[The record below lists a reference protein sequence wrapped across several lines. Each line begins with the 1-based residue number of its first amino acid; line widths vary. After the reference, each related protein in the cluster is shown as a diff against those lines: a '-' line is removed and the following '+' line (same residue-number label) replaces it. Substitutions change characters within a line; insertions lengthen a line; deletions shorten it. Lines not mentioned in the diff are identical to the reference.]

1 MSSSTCLKELSLDL
15 HHTTKA
21 VVRWRED
28 DTMQFLT
35 KPDPRS
41 SAVTFNTRFNGEA
54 AFFELGV
61 PVKLK
66 GLDIVTNAMV
76 RVCASSIVSLEVVK
90 NPTVPTAI
98 GEAFKSTALSLD
110 FTLKCPPT
118 IIVHTAAVEPLSPS
132 KKSSG
137 VVLDAIRDLSKAT
150 ALSIYIEARD
160 APPKL
165 QHISDAAS
173 QGLFKSCS
181 TRYHI
186 ASLYGGIGGK
196 LIEPSGDTAA
206 PPSYDET
213 TSRPPPPP
221 PPIEFPRK
229 KRPRQDTETER
240 DDITL
245 LWAELRAIK
254 EVQSRVEA
262 LETENEKLKQQNKEL
277 VEGMDKLQ
285 ERYDALEHRFAALD
299 SKNEEFADTYD
310 CSFSELREDMDRLE
324 GVVDFVQEGQVREES
339 LEVIKNVVVKE
350 IMTRLANGGA
360 CLGPPIEGH
369 HRPCQRR
376 NSPCTRVASAV
387 ADGPQDERLI
397 ASPPAPFTST
407 SLIALIAIGIVP
419 NPSSSCPS
427 RPSDQSALSAST
439 NSQRSSSLRLTPNL
453 DFRKGLTLG
462 DDVKLGD

>member
-1 MSSSTCLKELSLDL
+1 MPSSTCPKEMSLDL

-21 VVRWRED
+21 VAGWRED
-28 DTMQFLT
+28 DTTQFLT

-41 SAVTFNTRFNGEA
+41 SAITFTARFNWEA

-66 GLDIVTNAMV
+66 GLDIVTNV
-76 RVCASSIVSLEVVK
+76 ILRVCASSVVSLELVK
-90 NPTVPTAI
+90 NPTIPKSI
-98 GEAFKSTALSLD
+98 GEEFKSTALSLD
-110 FTLKCPPT
+110 FTLNCPPT
-118 IIVHTAAVEPLSPS
+118 IIVHTGAVEPLSAA

-150 ALSIYIEARD
+150 ALYIYIEARD
-160 APPKL
+160 APSRL
-165 QHISDAAS
+165 QDISDAAS

-186 ASLYGGIGGK
+186 ASMYGGIGGK
-196 LIEPSGDTAA
+196 LIDPPAETAS

-213 TSRPPPPP
+213 AASPPPPP
-221 PPIEFPRK
+221 PPIELPSK
-229 KRPRQDTETER
+229 KRPRQDTDPER

-310 CSFSELREDMDRLE
+310 CELAEIRDEMGSLE
-324 GVVDFVQEGQVREES
+324 AVVDFVQEGQVREES

-350 IMTRLANGGA
+350 IMTRLANG
-360 CLGPPIEGH
+360 
-369 HRPCQRR
+369 
-376 NSPCTRVASAV
+376 
-387 ADGPQDERLI
+387 
-397 ASPPAPFTST
+397 
-407 SLIALIAIGIVP
+407 
-419 NPSSSCPS
+419 
-427 RPSDQSALSAST
+427 
-439 NSQRSSSLRLTPNL
+439 
-453 DFRKGLTLG
+453 
-462 DDVKLGD
+462 

>member
-21 VVRWRED
+21 VVRWRVD

-66 GLDIVTNAMV
+66 GLDIVTNAMI

-90 NPTVPTAI
+90 SPTVPTAI

-173 QGLFKSCS
+173 QGLFNSCS

-196 LIEPSGDTAA
+196 LIEPSDDTAA

-221 PPIEFPRK
+221 PPIEFPSK

-254 EVQSRVEA
+254 DVQSRVDIKKVQSRVEA

-285 ERYDALEHRFAALD
+285 ERYDALEHCFAALD

-350 IMTRLANGGA
+350 IMTRLANG
-360 CLGPPIEGH
+360 
-369 HRPCQRR
+369 
-376 NSPCTRVASAV
+376 
-387 ADGPQDERLI
+387 
-397 ASPPAPFTST
+397 
-407 SLIALIAIGIVP
+407 
-419 NPSSSCPS
+419 
-427 RPSDQSALSAST
+427 
-439 NSQRSSSLRLTPNL
+439 
-453 DFRKGLTLG
+453 
-462 DDVKLGD
+462 

>member
-1 MSSSTCLKELSLDL
+1 MSSSTCLPIEMSLDL

-28 DTMQFLT
+28 GAMQFLT

-41 SAVTFNTRFNGEA
+41 SAITFKTRFNGEA
-54 AFFELGV
+54 AYFELGV

-66 GLDIVTNAMV
+66 GLDIVTNAMI
-76 RVCASSIVSLEVVK
+76 RVCASTIVSLEVVK
-90 NPTVPTAI
+90 NPIVPTAI

-110 FTLKCPPT
+110 FTLKCSPT
-118 IIVHTAAVEPLSPS
+118 IIVHTGAVEPLSPS

-165 QHISDAAS
+165 QDISDAAS

-186 ASLYGGIGGK
+186 ASMYGGIGGK
-196 LIEPSGDTAA
+196 LIDFSAETA
-206 PPSYDET
+206 PPPYEET
-213 TSRPPPPP
+213 ASSPPPPP
-221 PPIEFPRK
+221 PPIELPSK
-229 KRPRQDTETER
+229 KRPRQDTDPER

-245 LWAELRAIK
+245 LWAELRAIKEVQSRVDVK

-285 ERYDALEHRFAALD
+285 ERYDALEHRFAVLD
-299 SKNEEFADTYD
+299 SENEEFADTYD

-324 GVVDFVQEGQVREES
+324 GVVNFVQEGQVGEES
-339 LEVIKNVVVKE
+339 LKVIKDVVVQE
-350 IMTRLANGGA
+350 IMTRLANG
-360 CLGPPIEGH
+360 
-369 HRPCQRR
+369 
-376 NSPCTRVASAV
+376 
-387 ADGPQDERLI
+387 
-397 ASPPAPFTST
+397 
-407 SLIALIAIGIVP
+407 
-419 NPSSSCPS
+419 
-427 RPSDQSALSAST
+427 
-439 NSQRSSSLRLTPNL
+439 
-453 DFRKGLTLG
+453 
-462 DDVKLGD
+462 

>member
-1 MSSSTCLKELSLDL
+1 VDVLIVEMLSSTCLKEPSLDL

-66 GLDIVTNAMV
+66 GLDIVTKAMV

-118 IIVHTAAVEPLSPS
+118 IIVHTAAVEPLSAS

-196 LIEPSGDTAA
+196 LIQSSGDTAA

-221 PPIEFPRK
+221 PPIEFPSK

-350 IMTRLANGGA
+350 IMTRLANG
-360 CLGPPIEGH
+360 
-369 HRPCQRR
+369 
-376 NSPCTRVASAV
+376 
-387 ADGPQDERLI
+387 
-397 ASPPAPFTST
+397 
-407 SLIALIAIGIVP
+407 
-419 NPSSSCPS
+419 
-427 RPSDQSALSAST
+427 
-439 NSQRSSSLRLTPNL
+439 
-453 DFRKGLTLG
+453 
-462 DDVKLGD
+462 